1 MWFRANTCNISL
13 KYKSKKC
20 FLTKKLD
27 VRQSFNVRLKEQ
39 NYVEG
44 IAVTNF
50 FDVFHSPVCKVQ
62 NVGGETLY
70 KATVRQR
77 ESPFLN
83 R

>member
-1 MWFRANTCNISL
+1 MSEVF
-13 KYKSKKC
+13 
-20 FLTKKLD
+20 
-27 VRQSFNVRLKEQ
+27 VRLKDR

-50 FDVFHSPVCKVQ
+50 FDVFHNPVCKVQ
-62 NVGGETLY
+62 NAGGETLY

-77 ESPFLN
+77 ESQFLN

>member
-1 MWFRANTCNISL
+1 MYVRGFCQI
-13 KYKSKKC
+13 KGSK
-20 FLTKKLD
+20 L
-27 VRQSFNVRLKEQ
+27 RGS
-39 NYVEG
+39 

-50 FDVFHSPVCKVQ
+50 FDVFHNPVCKVQ
-62 NVGGETLY
+62 NAGGETLY